1 MRIAFRVDAALAIG
15 TGHVMRCLTLAHELR
30 EQGANCLF
38 ICRQHQGHL
47 AQLIEQRGFLC
58 HLLAL
63 SETPYLSQ
71 ADDVAHAAWLGASWQ
86 QDAQQTLALLA
97 EPVDW
102 LVIDHYAIDARWQTL
117 VKAGYQRLLVIDDLA
132 DRKHLADVLLDQTYG
147 RQVADYQSLV
157 PKQCQLLLGSGYAL
171 LRAEFVKWRD
181 ASLKRRKLQTSIQ
194 SILISMGGVDA
205 HNHSAKI
212 LESINQLDLPKTLNL
227 TVVLGS
233 TAPHLQEVQHL
244 VSTMNYSTQVLTDVD
259 NMAELMA
266 NADLA
271 IGAAGSTTWER
282 ACLGLPSLLFCLADN
297 QRPSIEAVATQG
309 GAWFIREV
317 NQLDYALGV
326 LFSMPER
333 LAQMQRLASQLT
345 NGLGVHKVSS
355 LLLHTPLT
363 LIPVSL
369 EDSQTLFEWRNHPS
383 IRSVSLQQAALQFE
397 DHQQWV
403 ASSLGN
409 PNRVMW
415 MAYFGDTKVGMIRFD
430 RSHQLSQEGEVSL
443 YLAPNQQ
450 GKGLGKQ
457 LLIAGE
463 QAVVRHW
470 PNIELI
476 KAQVLANNQAS
487 VNLFTHA
494 QYQATLYTFQKQVN
508 YESLHSH

>member
-15 TGHVMRCLTLAHELR
+15 TGHVMRCLTLAHELH
-30 EQGANCLF
+30 EQGANCVF

-58 HLLAL
+58 YLLAL
-63 SETPYLSQ
+63 SETPYLPQSE
-71 ADDVAHAAWLGASWQ
+71 DLAHAAWLGASWQ
-86 QDAQQTLALLA
+86 QDAEQTLALLA

-102 LVIDHYAIDARWQTL
+102 LVVDHYAIDARWQAS

-132 DRKHLADVLLDQTYG
+132 DREHLADVLLDQTYG
-147 RQVADYQSLV
+147 RQIADYQSLV
-157 PKQCQLLLGSGYAL
+157 PKQCQLLLGSTYAL
-171 LRAEFVKWRD
+171 LRPEFAQWRD
-181 ASLKRRKLQTSIQ
+181 ASLNRRKVQRDIRN
-194 SILISMGGVDA
+194 ILISMGGVDA

-212 LESINQLDLPKTLNL
+212 LEIINQLDLPKTLKL

-233 TAPHLQEVQHL
+233 TAPHLQKVQRL
-244 VSTMNYSTQVLTDVD
+244 ASTLNYPTKVLTDVD

-282 ACLGLPSLLFCLADN
+282 SCLGLPSLLFCLAGN
-297 QRPSIEAVATQG
+297 QRPSVEAVSNQG
-309 GAWFIREV
+309 AAWFIRDV
-317 NQLDYALGV
+317 KQLSYALV
-326 LFSMPER
+326 LLSIMPER
-333 LAQMQRLASQLT
+333 LAQMQILASQLT
-345 NGLGVHKVSS
+345 QGLGAVKVTQW
-355 LLLHTPLT
+355 LLQMPLT

-383 IRSVSLQQAALQFE
+383 IRSVSLQQEALQFE
-397 DHQQWV
+397 AHQQWV
-403 ASSLGN
+403 ASSLVN

-415 MAYFGDTKVGMIRFD
+415 MAYCGDSKIGMIRFD
-430 RSHQLSQEGEVSL
+430 RSHELSREAEVSL

-457 LLIAGE
+457 LLTAGE

-470 PNIELI
+470 PNIERI
-476 KAQVLANNQAS
+476 KAQVLATNRAS

-494 QYQATLYTFQKQVN
+494 QYQANLYAFQKQVS
-508 YESLHSH
+508 YEPFYSH

>member
-15 TGHVMRCLTLAHELR
+15 TGHVMRCLTLAHELC
-30 EQGANCLF
+30 EQGADCVF

-47 AQLIEQRGFLC
+47 AQLIEQKGFVC
-58 HLLAL
+58 KLLSL
-63 SETPYLSQ
+63 FETPYSPQ
-71 ADDVAHAAWLGASWQ
+71 PDDVAHAAWLGASWQ

-102 LVIDHYAIDARWQTL
+102 LVVDHYAIDARWQAS

-132 DRKHLADVLLDQTYG
+132 DREHLADVLLDQTYG

-157 PKQCQLLLGSGYAL
+157 PQQCQLLLGSTYAL
-171 LRAEFVKWRD
+171 LRPEFAQWRE

-194 SILISMGGVDA
+194 NILISMGGVDA
-205 HNHSAKI
+205 QNHTSQI
-212 LESINQLDLPKTLNL
+212 LVAINSLNLPKPLHL

-233 TAPHLQEVQHL
+233 NAPHLQKVQAL
-244 VSTMNYSTQVLTDVD
+244 ASTLNYPTRVLTRVD

-282 ACLGLPSLLFCLADN
+282 ACLGLPSLLFCLAEN
-297 QRPSIEAVATQG
+297 QRPSIEAVSSQG
-309 GAWFIREV
+309 AAWFMRDI
-317 NQLDYALGV
+317 NQLGAALT
-326 LFSMPER
+326 LLTSMSEV
-333 LAQMQRLASQLT
+333 LAQMQKLASQLT
-345 NGLGVHKVSS
+345 QGLGAVKVAQK
-355 LLLHTPLT
+355 LQQKPLT

-369 EDSQTLFEWRNHPS
+369 EDSQMLFEWRNHPA
-383 IRSVSLQQAALQFE
+383 IRSVSLHQDALQFE
-397 DHQQWV
+397 AHQQWL
-403 ASSLGN
+403 ASSLDN

-415 MAYFGDTKVGMIRFD
+415 MAYCGDSKIGMIRFD
-430 RSHQLSQEGEVSL
+430 RSHKLSREAEVSL

-457 LLIAGE
+457 LLTAGE
-463 QAVVRHW
+463 QAILRQW
-470 PNIELI
+470 SNIERI
-476 KAQVLANNQAS
+476 KAQVLATNQAS

-494 QYQATLYTFQKQVN
+494 QYQANLVAFQKQVS
-508 YESLHSH
+508 YEPFYSH

>member
-30 EQGANCLF
+30 DLGANCVF

-47 AQLIEQRGFLC
+47 AQLIELKGFAC
-58 HLLAL
+58 KLLPL
-63 SETPYLSQ
+63 SETPYLPQS
-71 ADDVAHAAWLGASWQ
+71 DDLVHAAWLGASWQ

-102 LVIDHYAIDARWQTL
+102 LVVDHYAVDARWQAS

-147 RQVADYQSLV
+147 RQVEDYQSLV
-157 PKQCQLLLGSGYAL
+157 PKQCQLLLESTYAL
-171 LRAEFVKWRD
+171 LRPEFAQWRD
-181 ASLKRRKLQTSIQ
+181 ASLNRRKVQTSIQ
-194 SILISMGGVDA
+194 NMLISMGGVDA
-205 HNHSAKI
+205 HNHTAQI
-212 LESINQLDLPKTLNL
+212 LAVINQQDLPKPIQL

-233 TAPHLQEVQHL
+233 TAPHLQKVQRL
-244 VSTMNYSTQVLTDVD
+244 ASTLNYPTKVLTDVD

-282 ACLGLPSLLFCLADN
+282 ACLGLPSLLLCLADN

-317 NQLDYALGV
+317 NQLGYV
-326 LFSMPER
+326 LAVLSSMPER

-345 NGLGVHKVSS
+345 NGLGVHKVSN
-355 LLLHTPLT
+355 LLLQTPLT

-383 IRSVSLQQAALQFE
+383 IRSVSLQQEALQFE

-430 RSHQLSQEGEVSL
+430 RSHELSREGEVSL

-450 GKGLGKQ
+450 GKGLGKR
-457 LLIAGE
+457 LLAVGE
-463 QAVVRHW
+463 QAVINHW
-470 PNIELI
+470 PNIERI
-476 KAQVLANNQAS
+476 KAQVLATNQAS
-487 VNLFTHA
+487 INLFTHA
-494 QYQATLYTFQKQVN
+494 QYQAQMNVFQKQVS